1 MSASTDAGSPCWSTA
16 STPAVSVGQTSPATA
31 PDLGSRT
38 PEATVQNP
46 MMGMM
51 MSAMTSR
58 EEARDRR
65 FDRTVARRALGLARP
80 YLPRILGYVAL
91 IVTVSVISAAPPQ
104 LIRLIIDRAIPEED
118 LGLLWSLA
126 GGLLLVAVL
135 VAGLSMVERLLS
147 SSIGEHF
154 ILDLRTRLFA
164 HVQGLPIAFFTRTQ
178 TGALVTR
185 LNNDVIGAQRAL
197 TGTLGGIV
205 DNLIGVLV
213 TVTVMAALDW
223 RVTLLAISLL
233 PLFIIPAR
241 IVGRRL
247 QQLARRSMALN
258 ADMNSTMTERFNVS
272 GAMLVKLF
280 GRIDDEVATFHDR
293 ADQVA
298 RIGIR
303 TAIHGRA
310 LFAALG
316 LIGSLATAL
325 VYLVGGRIV
334 ITDPEVQIGTVV
346 ALGLY
351 VTQLYG
357 PLAQLSNARV
367 DLMTALVSFERVFEV
382 LDLPAS
388 ITERED
394 AVVLDAPHGHVR
406 LEGVRF
412 RYPAGEGAGLAS
424 LEGPRSTHDLEPG
437 ALVLDGVDLEIAPG
451 RTVALVGPSGAGK
464 STLASL
470 LPRLYDVTE
479 GIVRVDGYDVRDL
492 TLASL
497 RGAIGVV
504 SQDPHLFHDSV
515 AANLRYARPDAS
527 DEQLVAA
534 ARAARIHEVIDRLPD
549 GYDTVVGERGY
560 RFSGGEKQRLSIAR
574 MLLRDPAIVVL
585 DEATA
590 HLDAGS
596 ERLVQQALTEAL
608 VGRSALVIAHR
619 LSTVVEADEI
629 VVLDGGR
636 VVERGT
642 HAELLE
648 RDGRYAE
655 LVRTQLLPA
664 SAPAAG

>member
-1 MSASTDAGSPCWSTA
+1 
-16 STPAVSVGQTSPATA
+16 
-31 PDLGSRT
+31 
-38 PEATVQNP
+38 

-51 MSAMTSR
+51 MTAMSAR
-58 EEARDRR
+58 EEAQNRR
-65 FDRTVARRALGLARP
+65 FDRTVAVRAMGLARP
-80 YLPRILGYVAL
+80 YRNRILGYIAL
-91 IVTVSVISAAPPQ
+91 IVAASVISAAPPQ
-104 LIRLIIDRAIPEED
+104 LIRFIIDRAIPAGD
-118 LGLLWSLA
+118 MTLLWRLA
-126 GGLLLVAVL
+126 GGLVLVAVL
-135 VAGLSMVERLLS
+135 VGGLSLVERWLS
-147 SSIGEHF
+147 ATIGERF
-154 ILDLRTRLFA
+154 ILELRTRLFR
-164 HVQGLPIAFFTRTQ
+164 HVQGLPIAFYTRTQ

-213 TVTVMAALDW
+213 TVTVMATLDW

-233 PLFIIPAR
+233 PLFVVPAR

-247 QQLARRSMALN
+247 QELARRSMALN

-272 GAMLVKLF
+272 GALLVKLF
-280 GRIDDEVATFHDR
+280 GRIEDEVDGFHRR
-293 ADQVA
+293 AEQVA
-298 RIGIR
+298 TIGIR
-303 TAIHGRA
+303 TAMHGRS
-310 LFAALG
+310 LFVALG
-316 LIGSLATAL
+316 LVGSLATAL
-325 VYLVGGRIV
+325 VYLVGGRVV
-334 ITDPEVQIGTVV
+334 ISDPDVQIGTVV

-382 LDLPAS
+382 LDLPS
-388 ITERED
+388 NITERD
-394 AVVLDAPHGHVR
+394 GARDLGVSRGHVR
-406 LEGVRF
+406 LEQVSF
-412 RYPAGEGAGLAS
+412 RYPSGEGIGLAS
-424 LEGPRSTHDLEPG
+424 LEGPRAPHDLE
-437 ALVLDGVDLEIAPG
+437 ASAMVLEDVDLEIAPG

-470 LPRLYDVTE
+470 LPRLYDVT
-479 GIVRVDGYDVRDL
+479 GGRVTVDGHDVRDL
-492 TLASL
+492 TLESL
-497 RGAIGVV
+497 RAAIGVV

-515 AANLRYARPDAS
+515 AANLRYARPGAS
-527 DEQLVAA
+527 SEQLEEA
-534 ARAARIHEVIDRLPD
+534 ARKARIHDVIDRLPD

-590 HLDAGS
+590 HLDASS

-608 VGRSALVIAHR
+608 RGRSALVIAHR

-636 VVERGT
+636 IVERGT
-642 HAELLE
+642 HRELLAI
-648 RDGRYAE
+648 DGRYAE

-664 SAPAAG
+664 SAPLT

>member
-1 MSASTDAGSPCWSTA
+1 
-16 STPAVSVGQTSPATA
+16 
-31 PDLGSRT
+31 
-38 PEATVQNP
+38 VQNP

-58 EEARDRR
+58 EEAQTRR
-65 FDRTVARRALGLARP
+65 FDRIVARRAVGLARP
-80 YLPRILGYVAL
+80 YLPRIVAYIGL
-91 IVTVSVISAAPPQ
+91 IVTVSIISAAPPQ
-104 LIRLIIDRAIPEED
+104 LIRLIIDRAIPQED
-118 LGLLWSLA
+118 LGLLWRLA

-135 VAGLSMVERLLS
+135 VAGLSMVERFLS
-147 SSIGEHF
+147 ASIGEHF
-154 ILDLRTRLFA
+154 ILGLRTRLFR

-205 DNLIGVLV
+205 DNLIGV
-213 TVTVMAALDW
+213 TVTVVVMATLDW

-233 PLFIIPAR
+233 PLFIVPAR

-272 GAMLVKLF
+272 GALLVKLF
-280 GRIDDEVATFHDR
+280 GRVDDEVETFHDR
-293 ADQVA
+293 AEQVA
-298 RIGIR
+298 RIGVR
-303 TAIHGRA
+303 TAMHGRA

-325 VYLVGGRIV
+325 VYFVGGRVV
-334 ITDPEVQIGTVV
+334 ITDPDVQVGTVV

-367 DLMTALVSFERVFEV
+367 DLMTALVSFERVFEL

-388 ITERED
+388 ITEKED
-394 AVVLDAPHGHVR
+394 AAELVAPRGHVR
-406 LEGVRF
+406 LERVHF
-412 RYPAGEGAGLAS
+412 RYPTGEGVGLAS
-424 LEGPRSTHDLEPG
+424 LEGPRATHDERPG
-437 ALVLDGVDLEIAPG
+437 AMVLEDIDLEVAPG

-470 LPRLYDVTE
+470 LPRLYDVTD
-479 GIVRVDGYDVRDL
+479 GRVTIDGHDVRDL
-492 TLASL
+492 TLESL
-497 RGAIGVV
+497 RAAIGVV
-504 SQDPHLFHDSV
+504 SQDPHLFHDTV
-515 AANLRYARPDAS
+515 AANLRYARPDAT
-527 DEQLVAA
+527 DAQLVEA

-549 GYDTVVGERGY
+549 GYGTVVGERGY

-596 ERLVQQALTEAL
+596 ERLVQQALTDAL
-608 VGRSALVIAHR
+608 KNRSALVIAHR

-629 VVLDGGR
+629 VVLDAGR
-636 VVERGT
+636 IVERGT
-642 HAELLE
+642 HEQLLSA
-648 RDGRYAE
+648 DGRYAE

-664 SAPAAG
+664 SAPGSV

>member
-1 MSASTDAGSPCWSTA
+1 M
-16 STPAVSVGQTSPATA
+16 
-31 PDLGSRT
+31 
-38 PEATVQNP
+38 QNP

-51 MSAMTSR
+51 MSAMSAR
-58 EEARDRR
+58 EEAQNRR
-65 FDRTVARRALGLARP
+65 FDRTVARRAVGLARP
-80 YLPRILGYVAL
+80 YLPRILGYVGL

-104 LIRLIIDRAIPEED
+104 LIRLIIDRAIPEAD
-118 LGLLWSLA
+118 LRLLWWLA

-135 VAGLSMVERLLS
+135 VAGLSMIERLLS
-147 SSIGEHF
+147 ASIGENF

-213 TVTVMAALDW
+213 TVTVMATLDW
-223 RVTLLAISLL
+223 RVTLLAVSLL
-233 PLFIIPAR
+233 PLFIVPAR

-247 QQLARRSMALN
+247 QELARRSMALN

-280 GRIDDEVATFHDR
+280 GRVGDEVEAFHDR

-303 TAIHGRA
+303 TAMHGRA

-325 VYLVGGRIV
+325 VYLVGGRVV
-334 ITDPEVQIGTVV
+334 ITDPDVQVGTVV

-382 LDLPAS
+382 IDLPAS
-388 ITERED
+388 IAEQED
-394 AVVLDAPHGHVR
+394 AVVLDTPRGHVR
-406 LEGVRF
+406 LDGVRF
-412 RYPAGEGAGLAS
+412 RYPTGDGVGLAS
-424 LEGPRSTHDLEPG
+424 LEGPRATSDLEPG
-437 ALVLDGVDLEIAPG
+437 ALVLDGVDLDIAPG

-470 LPRLYDVTE
+470 LPRLYDVTD
-479 GIVRVDGYDVRDL
+479 GVVSVDGHDVRDL
-492 TLASL
+492 TLESL
-497 RGAIGVV
+497 RAAIGVV

-534 ARAARIHEVIDRLPD
+534 ARAARIHEVIARLPD
-549 GYDTVVGERGY
+549 GYDTIVGERGY

-608 VGRSALVIAHR
+608 RGRSALVIAHR
-619 LSTVVEADEI
+619 LSTVIEAYEI
-629 VVLDGGR
+629 VVLEGGR
-636 VVERGT
+636 IAERGT
-642 HAELLE
+642 HAELLAA
-648 RDGRYAE
+648 DGRYAE

-664 SAPAAG
+664 SALAAD

>member
-1 MSASTDAGSPCWSTA
+1 M
-16 STPAVSVGQTSPATA
+16 
-31 PDLGSRT
+31 
-38 PEATVQNP
+38 QNP

-51 MSAMTSR
+51 MSAMSAR
-58 EEARDRR
+58 EEAQSRR
-65 FDRTVARRALGLARP
+65 FDRTVARRAAGLARP
-80 YLPRILGYVAL
+80 YLPRILAYIGL

-118 LGLLWSLA
+118 LTLLWRLA

-135 VAGLSMVERLLS
+135 VAGLSMIERFLS
-147 SSIGEHF
+147 ASIGEHF
-154 ILDLRTRLFA
+154 ILGLRTRLFR

-213 TVTVMAALDW
+213 TVTVMATLDW

-247 QQLARRSMALN
+247 QDLARRSMALN

-272 GAMLVKLF
+272 GALLVKLF
-280 GRIDDEVATFHDR
+280 GRVDDEVESFHGR
-293 ADQVA
+293 AEQVA
-298 RIGIR
+298 TIGVR
-303 TAIHGRA
+303 TAMHGRA

-325 VYLVGGRIV
+325 VYLVGGRVV
-334 ITDPEVQIGTVV
+334 IMDPDVQVGTVV

-388 ITERED
+388 IAERPEPT
-394 AVVLDAPHGHVR
+394 VLRGPRGHVR
-406 LEGVRF
+406 LEQVRF
-412 RYPAGEGAGLAS
+412 RYPTGEGIGLAS
-424 LEGPRSTHDLEPG
+424 LEGPRSTHDTTPG
-437 ALVLDGVDLEIAPG
+437 AIVLDGIDLEIAPG

-470 LPRLYDVTE
+470 LPRLYDVTD
-479 GIVRVDGYDVRDL
+479 GRVTVDGHDVRDL
-492 TLASL
+492 TLESL
-497 RGAIGVV
+497 RAAIGVV
-504 SQDPHLFHDSV
+504 SQDPHLFHDTV
-515 AANLRYARPDAS
+515 AANLRYARPDAT
-527 DEQLVAA
+527 DEQLIAA
-534 ARAARIHEVIDRLPD
+534 ARAARIHDVIDRLPD

-574 MLLRDPAIVVL
+574 MLLRDPVIVVL

-596 ERLVQQALTEAL
+596 ERLVQQALTDAL
-608 VGRSALVIAHR
+608 QGRSALVIAHR
-619 LSTVVEADEI
+619 LSTVVQADEI
-629 VVLDGGR
+629 VVLDSGR
-636 VVERGT
+636 IVERGT
-642 HAELLE
+642 HDQLLAAE
-648 RDGRYAE
+648 GRYAE
-655 LVRTQLLPA
+655 LVRTQLHPA
-664 SAPAAG
+664 SVPGSV

>member
-1 MSASTDAGSPCWSTA
+1 M
-16 STPAVSVGQTSPATA
+16 QH
-31 PDLGSRT
+31 
-38 PEATVQNP
+38 P

-51 MSAMTSR
+51 MSAMSSR
-58 EEARDRR
+58 EEAQNRR
-65 FDRTVARRALGLARP
+65 FDRTVARRAVGLARP
-80 YLPRILGYVAL
+80 YLRRILGYIAL

-118 LGLLWSLA
+118 LGLLASLA

-135 VAGLSMVERLLS
+135 VAGLSLAERFLS

-154 ILDLRTRLFA
+154 ILGLRSRLFR
-164 HVQGLPIAFFTRTQ
+164 HVQELPIAFFTRTQ

-205 DNLIGVLV
+205 DNLIGVIV
-213 TVTVMAALDW
+213 TVSVMAVLDW

-247 QQLARRSMALN
+247 QDLARRSMALN

-272 GAMLVKLF
+272 GALLVKLF
-280 GRIDDEVATFHDR
+280 GRVDDEVETFHGR
-293 ADQVA
+293 AEQVA
-298 RIGIR
+298 RIGVR
-303 TAIHGRA
+303 TAMHGRA

-325 VYLVGGRIV
+325 VYFVGGRVV
-334 ITDPEVQIGTVV
+334 ITDPEVQVGTVV

-388 ITERED
+388 ITQRPD
-394 AVVLDAPHGHVR
+394 AVELEAPRGHVR
-406 LEGVRF
+406 LEKVGF
-412 RYPAGEGAGLAS
+412 SYPTGEGIGLAS
-424 LEGPRSTHDLEPG
+424 LEGPRSAHDDEPG
-437 ALVLDGVDLEIAPG
+437 AVVLEGVDLEIAPG

-470 LPRLYDVTE
+470 LPRLYDVTQ
-479 GIVRVDGYDVRDL
+479 GRVTIDGHDVRDL
-492 TLASL
+492 TLESL
-497 RGAIGVV
+497 RAAIGVV

-515 AANLRYARPDAS
+515 AMNLRYARPDAT
-527 DEQLVAA
+527 DEQVVAA

-590 HLDAGS
+590 HLDASS
-596 ERLVQQALTEAL
+596 ERLVQQALTDAL
-608 VGRSALVIAHR
+608 AGRSALVIAHR

-642 HAELLE
+642 HGELLAA
-648 RDGRYAE
+648 DGRYAE

-664 SAPAAG
+664 SAGSVT

>member
-1 MSASTDAGSPCWSTA
+1 
-16 STPAVSVGQTSPATA
+16 
-31 PDLGSRT
+31 
-38 PEATVQNP
+38 VQNP

-51 MSAMTSR
+51 MSAMSAR
-58 EEARDRR
+58 EEAQHRR
-65 FDRTVARRALGLARP
+65 FDRTVAVRALGLARP
-80 YLPRILGYVAL
+80 YRNRIVGYIAL
-91 IVTVSVISAAPPQ
+91 IVTASVISAAPPQ
-104 LIRLIIDRAIPEED
+104 LIRLIIDRAIPAGD
-118 LGLLWSLA
+118 IALLWRLA
-126 GGLLLVAVL
+126 GGLLLVAFL
-135 VAGLSMVERLLS
+135 VGTLAMVERWLS
-147 SSIGEHF
+147 ATIGERF
-154 ILDLRTRLFA
+154 ILELRTRLFR

-213 TVTVMAALDW
+213 TVTVMATLDW

-233 PLFIIPAR
+233 PLFVVPAR

-247 QQLARRSMALN
+247 QDLARRSMALN

-272 GAMLVKLF
+272 GALLVKLF
-280 GRIDDEVATFHDR
+280 GRIDDEVDSF
-293 ADQVA
+293 
-298 RIGIR
+298 
-303 TAIHGRA
+303 HGRA
-310 LFAALG
+310 EQVATIGVRTAMHGRTLFVALG
-316 LIGSLATAL
+316 LVGSLATAL
-325 VYLVGGRIV
+325 VYLVGGRVV
-334 ITDPEVQIGTVV
+334 ITDPDVQIGTVV

-388 ITERED
+388 ITERD
-394 AVVLDAPHGHVR
+394 GAHDLGLSRGHVR
-406 LEGVRF
+406 LENVSF
-412 RYPAGEGAGLAS
+412 RYPSGEGAGLAS
-424 LEGPRSTHDLEPG
+424 LEGPRAEHDTD
-437 ALVLDGVDLEIAPG
+437 ASAMVLVDVDLEIAPG
-451 RTVALVGPSGAGK
+451 RTIALVGPSGAGK

-479 GIVRVDGYDVRDL
+479 GRVTVDGHDVRDL
-492 TLASL
+492 RLESL
-497 RGAIGVV
+497 RAAIGVV

-515 AANLRYARPDAS
+515 AANLRYARPDATQ
-527 DEQLVAA
+527 EQIEDA
-534 ARAARIHEVIDRLPD
+534 ARAARIHDVIARLPD

-608 VGRSALVIAHR
+608 QGRSALIIAHR

-629 VVLDGGR
+629 IVLDGGHI
-636 VVERGT
+636 VERGT
-642 HAELLE
+642 HRELLAM
-648 RDGRYAE
+648 DGRYAE

-664 SAPAAG
+664 SVPLV

>member
-1 MSASTDAGSPCWSTA
+1 MQQARSVMRMSS
-16 STPAVSVGQTSPATA
+16 
-31 PDLGSRT
+31 L
-38 PEATVQNP
+38 
-46 MMGMM
+46 
-51 MSAMTSR
+51 SAR
-58 EEARDRR
+58 EEARTRR
-65 FDRTVARRALGLARP
+65 FDRAIARRAVGLARP
-80 YLPRILGYVAL
+80 YLRRIAGYILL
-91 IVTVSVISAAPPQ
+91 IVTIAIISAAPPQ
-104 LIRLIIDRAIPEED
+104 LIRLIIDRAIPEGD
-118 LGLLWSLA
+118 VALLGRLA

-135 VAGLSMVERLLS
+135 VAGLSMIERLLS
-147 SSIGEHF
+147 STIGERF
-154 ILDLRTRLFA
+154 ILELRTRLFA

-205 DNLIGVLV
+205 DNLIGVVV
-213 TVTVMAALDW
+213 TVTVMATLDW
-223 RVTLLAISLL
+223 RVTLMAIALL
-233 PLFIIPAR
+233 PLFIVPAR

-247 QQLARRSMALN
+247 QDLARRSMALN
-258 ADMNSTMTERFNVS
+258 AEMNSTMTERFNVS
-272 GAMLVKLF
+272 GALLVKLF
-280 GRIDDEVATFHDR
+280 GRVDDEVDGFHER
-293 ADQVA
+293 ASQVA
-298 RIGIR
+298 SIGVR
-303 TAIHGRA
+303 TAMHGRA
-310 LFAALG
+310 LFVALG
-316 LIGSLATAL
+316 LVGSTATAL
-325 VYLVGGRIV
+325 VYLVGGRVV
-334 ITDPEVQIGTVV
+334 IADPDMQVGTLV

-388 ITERED
+388 IAERD
-394 AVVLDAPHGHVR
+394 GAVPLDAPRGHVR
-406 LEGVRF
+406 LEGVGF
-412 RYPAGEGAGLAS
+412 RYPTGDGVGLAS
-424 LEGPRSTHDLEPG
+424 LEGPRAPHDDQAG
-437 ALVLDGVDLEIAPG
+437 ATVLHGVDLEIAPG
-451 RTVALVGPSGAGK
+451 RTIALVGPSGAGK

-479 GIVRVDGYDVRDL
+479 GRVLVDGHDVRDL
-492 TLASL
+492 TLESL
-497 RGAIGVV
+497 RAAIGVV

-549 GYDTVVGERGY
+549 GYDTIVGERGY

-596 ERLVQQALTEAL
+596 ERLVQQALTDAL
-608 VGRSALVIAHR
+608 EGRSALVIAHR
-619 LSTVVEADEI
+619 LSTVIEADEI
-629 VVLDGGR
+629 IVLDGGR
-636 VVERGT
+636 IVERGT
-642 HAELLE
+642 HGELLAA
-648 RDGRYAE
+648 DGRYAE

-664 SAPAAG
+664 SVGLD

>member
-1 MSASTDAGSPCWSTA
+1 M
-16 STPAVSVGQTSPATA
+16 QH
-31 PDLGSRT
+31 
-38 PEATVQNP
+38 P

-51 MSAMTSR
+51 MSAMSAR
-58 EEARDRR
+58 DEARHRG
-65 FDRTVARRALGLARP
+65 FDRAVARRAVGLARP
-80 YLPRILGYVAL
+80 YLRRILAYIGL
-91 IVTVSVISAAPPQ
+91 IVTIAVISAAPPQ
-104 LIRLIIDRAIPEED
+104 LIRLVIDRAIPEGD
-118 LGLLWSLA
+118 LDLLWLLA
-126 GGLLLVAVL
+126 GGLVLVALLVA
-135 VAGLSMVERLLS
+135 ALSMVERLLS
-147 SSIGEHF
+147 STIGERF
-154 ILDLRTRLFA
+154 ILELRTRLFH
-164 HVQGLPIAFFTRTQ
+164 HVQSLPIAFFTRTQ

-247 QQLARRSMALN
+247 QELARRSMALN

-272 GAMLVKLF
+272 GALLVKLF

-303 TAIHGRA
+303 TAMHGRA

-316 LIGSLATAL
+316 LVGALATAL
-325 VYLVGGRIV
+325 VYLVGGRVV
-334 ITDPEVQIGTVV
+334 ITDPDVQVGTVV

-382 LDLPAS
+382 LDLRTNIP
-388 ITERED
+388 ERED
-394 AVVLDAPHGHVR
+394 ATELVAPRGHVR

-412 RYPAGEGAGLAS
+412 GYPGGEGVSLAS
-424 LEGPRSTHDLEPG
+424 LEGPRAAHEDEPG
-437 ALVLDGVDLEIAPG
+437 AVVLDGVDLEIAPG

-479 GIVRVDGYDVRDL
+479 GRVTVDGHDVRDL

-497 RGAIGVV
+497 RAAIGVV

-515 AANLRYARPDAS
+515 AANLRYARPDAT
-527 DEQLVAA
+527 DEQIVAA
-534 ARAARIHEVIDRLPD
+534 ARAARIHDTIARLPD

-596 ERLVQQALTEAL
+596 ERLVQQALDDAL
-608 VGRSALVIAHR
+608 TDRSALVIAHR

-629 VVLDGGR
+629 VMLDGGR
-636 VVERGT
+636 VIERGT
-642 HAELLE
+642 HAELLAAG
-648 RDGRYAE
+648 GRYAE

-664 SAPAAG
+664 AVEVPSGA

>member
-1 MSASTDAGSPCWSTA
+1 M
-16 STPAVSVGQTSPATA
+16 
-31 PDLGSRT
+31 
-38 PEATVQNP
+38 QNP

-58 EEARDRR
+58 EEAQDRR

-80 YLPRILGYVAL
+80 YLSRILGYVAL

-118 LGLLWSLA
+118 LGLLWWLA

-164 HVQGLPIAFFTRTQ
+164 HVHGLPIAFFTRTQ

-388 ITERED
+388 ITEREG
-394 AVVLDAPHGHVR
+394 AVVLDAPRGHVR

-412 RYPAGEGAGLAS
+412 RYPAGEGVGLAS

-479 GIVRVDGYDVRDL
+479 GVVRVDGYDVRDL

>member
-1 MSASTDAGSPCWSTA
+1 M
-16 STPAVSVGQTSPATA
+16 QH
-31 PDLGSRT
+31 
-38 PEATVQNP
+38 P

-51 MSAMTSR
+51 MGGSAR
-58 EEARDRR
+58 EEARNRR
-65 FDRTVARRALGLARP
+65 FDRTVARRAVGLARP
-80 YLPRILGYVAL
+80 YRWRILGYIGL
-91 IVTVSVISAAPPQ
+91 IVTISVVSAAPPQ
-104 LIRLIIDRAIPEED
+104 LIRLVIDRAIPEAD
-118 LGLLWSLA
+118 LGLLWILA
-126 GGLLLVAVL
+126 GGLVAVAL
-135 VAGLSMVERLLS
+135 IVAGLSMVERLLS
-147 SSIGEHF
+147 ATIGERF
-154 ILDLRTRLFA
+154 ILELRTRLYR

-205 DNLIGVLV
+205 DNLIGVTV

-233 PLFIIPAR
+233 PLFVVPAR

-247 QQLARRSMALN
+247 QDLARRSMALN

-272 GAMLVKLF
+272 GALLVKLF
-280 GRIDDEVATFHDR
+280 GRIDDETATFHGR

-298 RIGIR
+298 RIGVR
-303 TAIHGRA
+303 TALHGRA

-316 LIGSLATAL
+316 LVGSIATAL
-325 VYLVGGRIV
+325 VYLVGGRVV
-334 ITDPEVQIGTVV
+334 ITDPTVQVGTIV

-382 LDLPAS
+382 LDLRSS
-388 ITERED
+388 ISERAD
-394 AVVLDAPHGHVR
+394 AAVLSAPRGHVR
-406 LEGVRF
+406 LEHVRF
-412 RYPAGEGAGLAS
+412 RYPTGEGVGLAS
-424 LEGPRSTHDLEPG
+424 LEGPVTAHADEPG
-437 ALVLDGVDLEIAPG
+437 ADVLVDVDLDIAPG

-479 GIVRVDGYDVRDL
+479 GRVTIDGHDVRDL
-492 TLASL
+492 TLESL
-497 RGAIGVV
+497 RAAIGVV

-515 AANLRYARPDAS
+515 AANLRYARPDAT

-534 ARAARIHEVIDRLPD
+534 ARAARIHETIDRLPD
-549 GYDTVVGERGY
+549 GYETVVGERGY

-590 HLDAGS
+590 HLDASS
-596 ERLVQQALTEAL
+596 ERLVQQALSEAL
-608 VGRSALVIAHR
+608 TDRTALVIAHR

-629 VVLDGGR
+629 VVLEAGR
-636 VVERGT
+636 IVERGT
-642 HAELLE
+642 HATLLAA
-648 RDGRYAE
+648 DGRYAA
-655 LVRTQLLPA
+655 LVRTQLQPTSA
-664 SAPAAG
+664 APADLG

>member
-1 MSASTDAGSPCWSTA
+1 M
-16 STPAVSVGQTSPATA
+16 
-31 PDLGSRT
+31 
-38 PEATVQNP
+38 QNP

-58 EEARDRR
+58 EEARHRR
-65 FDRTVARRALGLARP
+65 FDRDVATRALGLARP
-80 YLPRILGYVAL
+80 YLRRIFAYVGL
-91 IVTVSVISAAPPQ
+91 IVSVSIISAAPPQ
-104 LIRLIIDRAIPEED
+104 FIRLIIDRAIPEED
-118 LGLLWSLA
+118 LRLLWWLS
-126 GGLLLVAVL
+126 GGLLLVAAL
-135 VAGLSMVERLLS
+135 VASLSLVERYLS

-154 ILDLRTRLFA
+154 ILDLRTRLFS
-164 HVQGLPIAFFTRTQ
+164 HVQGLPLAFFTRTQ

-205 DNLIGVLV
+205 DNSIGVLV
-213 TVTVMAALDW
+213 TVLVMATLDW

-247 QQLARRSMALN
+247 QALARQSMALN
-258 ADMNSTMTERFNVS
+258 ADMNTTMTERFNVS

-293 ADQVA
+293 AGQVA

-303 TAIHGRA
+303 TAMHGRA

-334 ITDPEVQIGTVV
+334 ITDPDIQVGTVV

-388 ITERED
+388 ITERND
-394 AVVLDAPHGHVR
+394 AHVLKDPKGHVR

-412 RYPAGEGAGLAS
+412 RYPSGDGVGLAS
-424 LEGPRSTHDLEPG
+424 LEGPRSASDGEPG
-437 ALVLDGVDLEIAPG
+437 TIVLDGVDLEIAPG
-451 RTVALVGPSGAGK
+451 RTVALVGSSGAGK

-470 LPRLYDVTE
+470 LPRLYDVSE
-479 GIVRVDGYDVRDL
+479 GRVTVDGHDVRDL

-515 AANLRYARPDAS
+515 AANLRYARPDATE
-527 DEQLVAA
+527 EQLVAA
-534 ARAARIHEVIDRLPD
+534 AHSARIHDVIDRLPD
-549 GYDTVVGERGY
+549 GYDTVVGDRGY

-596 ERLVQQALTEAL
+596 ERLVQQALSDAL
-608 VGRSALVIAHR
+608 EGRSALVIAHR

-629 VVLDGGR
+629 VVLDRGQ

-642 HAELLE
+642 HAELLT

-664 SAPAAG
+664 SPGSGLT

>member
-1 MSASTDAGSPCWSTA
+1 
-16 STPAVSVGQTSPATA
+16 
-31 PDLGSRT
+31 
-38 PEATVQNP
+38 VQHP

-51 MSAMTSR
+51 TSAMSAR
-58 EEARDRR
+58 EEAEQRR
-65 FDRTVARRALGLARP
+65 FDRHIAARAIRLARP
-80 YLPRILGYVAL
+80 YRRRILAYIGL
-91 IVTVSVISAAPPQ
+91 IIVIAVVSAAPPQ
-104 LIRLIIDRAIPEED
+104 LIRLIIDIAIPRED
-118 LGLLWSLA
+118 LGLLGQLA
-126 GGLLLVAVL
+126 GALFGVAVL
-135 VAGLSMVERLLS
+135 VAGLSLVERWLS
-147 SSIGEHF
+147 SGIGENF
-154 ILDLRTRLFA
+154 ILMLRTRLFA
-164 HVQGLPIAFFTRTQ
+164 HVQSLPIAFFTRTQ
-178 TGALVTR
+178 TGALITR

-205 DNLIGVLV
+205 DNTIGVIV
-213 TVTVMAALDW
+213 TVTAMALLDW
-223 RVTLLAISLL
+223 RVTLLAIVLL

-272 GAMLVKLF
+272 GALLVKLF
-280 GRIDDEVATFHDR
+280 GRIDDEVEAFHGR
-293 ADQVA
+293 AAQVA
-298 RIGIR
+298 SIGVR
-303 TAIHGRA
+303 TAMHGRA

-334 ITDPEVQIGTVV
+334 ITDPAVQVGTVV

-382 LDLPAS
+382 LDLPAT
-388 ITERED
+388 ITERPD
-394 AVVLDAPHGHVR
+394 AITLTQPRGHVR
-406 LEGVRF
+406 LEGVTF
-412 RYPAGEGAGLAS
+412 RYPSGEGVSLAS
-424 LEGPRSTHDLEPG
+424 LEGPRAPHDGDES
-437 ALVLDGVDLEIAPG
+437 ALVLTDIDLEVAPG

-470 LPRLYDVTE
+470 IPRLYDVTA
-479 GIVRVDGYDVRDL
+479 GRVLVDGHDVRDL
-492 TLASL
+492 TLDSL
-497 RGAIGVV
+497 RTAIGVV
-504 SQDPHLFHDSV
+504 SQDPHLFHDTV
-515 AANLRYARPDAS
+515 AANLRYARPGAS
-527 DEQLVAA
+527 DEELVAA
-534 ARAARIHEVIDRLPD
+534 ARSARIHDVIARLPD

-574 MLLRDPAIVVL
+574 ILLRDPAIVIL

-590 HLDAGS
+590 HLDASS

-608 VGRSALVIAHR
+608 ARRSALVIAHR

-629 VVLDGGR
+629 IVLESGR
-636 VVERGT
+636 IVERGR
-642 HAELLE
+642 HVELIAA
-648 RDGRYAE
+648 DGTYAE

-664 SAPAAG
+664 SAPLD